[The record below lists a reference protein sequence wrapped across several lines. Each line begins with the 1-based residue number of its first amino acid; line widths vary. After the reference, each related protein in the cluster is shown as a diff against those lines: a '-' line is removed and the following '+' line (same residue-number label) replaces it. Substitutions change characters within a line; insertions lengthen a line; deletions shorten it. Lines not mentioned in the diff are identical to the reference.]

1 MKIHPF
7 TVFGVLLIA
16 LGIGGLVHPNLSI
29 HSKKDEVQIGSTKA
43 IIETQHIVQIPA
55 IFSGVL
61 ILSGG
66 LLLFLGTRQP
76 WETDSS
82 KLRK

>member
-7 TVFGVLLIA
+7 LLFGVLLMA
-16 LGIGGLVHPNLSI
+16 LGIAGLVHPNLSI

-43 IIETQHIVQIPA
+43 IIETQHIVQIPT

-61 ILSGG
+61 ILLGG
-66 LLLFLGTRQP
+66 LLVFLGARQP
-76 WETDSS
+76 WEKDSP
-82 KLRK
+82 KPRN

>member
-7 TVFGVLLIA
+7 LMLGVLLIA

-55 IFSGVL
+55 ILSGVL
-61 ILSGG
+61 VLFGG
-66 LLLFLGTRQP
+66 LLVFLGARQP
-76 WETDSS
+76 WETNQR

>member
-7 TVFGVLLIA
+7 LMFGVLLIA

-29 HSKKDEVQIGSTKA
+29 HSKKDEVQIGPTKT
-43 IIETQHIVQIPA
+43 IIETQRIVQIPA

-61 ILSGG
+61 ILLGG
-66 LLLFLGTRQP
+66 LLVFLGTRQP
-76 WETDSS
+76 WEKDST
-82 KLRK
+82 KPRR

>member
-7 TVFGVLLIA
+7 LTFGVLLLA

-29 HSKKDEVQIGSTKA
+29 HSKKDEVQIGSTKT
-43 IIETQHIVQIPA
+43 IIETQQIVQIPE

-61 ILSGG
+61 ILFGG
-66 LLLFLGTRQP
+66 VLVFLGARQP

-82 KLRK
+82 KFRK

>member
-7 TVFGVLLIA
+7 LLFGLLLIA

-29 HSKKDEVQIGSTKA
+29 HSKKDEVQIGSTKTV
-43 IIETQHIVQIPA
+43 IETQHIVQIPA

-61 ILSGG
+61 ILAGG
-66 LLLFLGTRQP
+66 LLAFLGARQP
-76 WETDSS
+76 WETDRP